1 MTDGLVV
8 LVEFRLKPGSSHAFG
23 QLIAANARS
32 SVADEPGCRRF
43 DIATAA
49 DDQERVFLYE
59 IYDDRAAFD
68 HHVTTPHYL
77 RFKEGTSEL
86 IEGSTVHLLDLQEN
100 CKPSSGASR

>member
-8 LVEFRLKPGSSHAFG
+8 LVEFRLKPGSSRAFAD
-23 QLIAANARS
+23 LIRANASS

-43 DIATAA
+43 DVATTP
-49 DDQERVFLYE
+49 DDEDRIFLYE

-77 RFKEGTSEL
+77 RFKEGSSPL
-86 IEGSTVHLLDLQEN
+86 IDTSTVHLLDLQEH
-100 CKPSSGASR
+100 CKPAGGTSR